1 MIVIVSFI
9 SSLRNICYHTHPIV
23 VPILIHFQSLS
34 SVCLFARIHSSVLT
48 YPPTSSPTPQV
59 HSQPDAAKSARVRRA
74 LDPDASGA
82 WRDIQHSHA
91 SAYIARYGAL
101 AQTHSV
107 PHA

>member
-1 MIVIVSFI
+1 
-9 SSLRNICYHTHPIV
+9 
-23 VPILIHFQSLS
+23 
-34 SVCLFARIHSSVLT
+34 
-48 YPPTSSPTPQV
+48 V